1 MYRLYIRMLKQ
12 VFWPIA
18 GLFYVHCTAS
28 ERTLSSVCTVY
39 KNVETSLLASRRIF
53 KGTASERPLF
63 FDMIGLDE
71 FIVIKMLLLLT
82 MKATVA
88 RETE

>member
-1 MYRLYIRMLKQ
+1 MLKQ
-12 VFWPIA
+12 VFWPLT

-53 KGTASERPLF
+53 IGTASEKTLF

-71 FIVIKMLLLLT
+71 FIVINSSIIDNERYCST
-82 MKATVA
+82 
-88 RETE
+88 RN